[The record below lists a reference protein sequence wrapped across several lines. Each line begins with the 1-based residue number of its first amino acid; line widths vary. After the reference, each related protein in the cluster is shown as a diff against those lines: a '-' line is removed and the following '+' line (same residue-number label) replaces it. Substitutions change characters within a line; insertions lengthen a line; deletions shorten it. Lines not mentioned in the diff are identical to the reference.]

1 MRVLAIALAS
11 TMLFGCATYREQLI
25 KSQAS
30 FERNEHER
38 TLATLRNLE
47 PDVTKLALPE
57 QAQYCYLRG
66 MTDYRIGFRADAR
79 HWLALAKAFDDNS
92 PGVLPTDWKA
102 RASEALDDLNGQV
115 WSDGIASLAVVRRGD
130 DESPKKK

>member
-1 MRVLAIALAS
+1 MRVCALALAVS
-11 TMLFGCATYREQLI
+11 LLFGCATYREQLG

-38 TLATLRNLE
+38 TLALLRSLE
-47 PDVTKLALPE
+47 PDVTRLALPE

-66 MTDYRIGFRADAR
+66 MTDYRMGFRADAR
-79 HWLALAKAFDDNS
+79 HWLSLAKAFDDNS

-102 RASEALDDLNGQV
+102 RTNDALDDLNGQV
-115 WSDGIASLAVVRRGD
+115 WSEGIAALATVRRGD
-130 DESPKKK
+130 DEPPKKK